1 MLIKSIENVIKSEY
15 GGGGLFSSVLSQA
28 REVAVLFKR
37 NTSVRIMK
45 SKSDANGMLIQVNFE
60 FDGKNILL
68 RSLFGQSCLLFRIS
82 IVFLA

>member
-1 MLIKSIENVIKSEY
+1 MI
-15 GGGGLFSSVLSQA
+15 SSVLSQA
-28 REVAVLFKR
+28 REVAVLFKK

-68 RSLFGQSCLLFRIS
+68 RSLFGQFCLLFRIS